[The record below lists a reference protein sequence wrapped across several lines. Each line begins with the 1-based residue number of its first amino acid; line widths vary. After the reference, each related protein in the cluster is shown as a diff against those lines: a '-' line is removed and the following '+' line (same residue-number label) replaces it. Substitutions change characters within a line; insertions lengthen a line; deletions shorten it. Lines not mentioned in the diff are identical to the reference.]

1 MDAEAVAA
9 GTVLGMLGVLMTH
22 FLRRTKDTDE
32 LQVAAVNS
40 RVEAAEHNEARAW
53 AEVKRVET
61 ERDAA
66 IARADR
72 LQEQLDTR
80 RGRR

>member
-1 MDAEAVAA
+1 MNAEIAA
-9 GTVLGMLGVLMTH
+9 TGTVLGMLGVLMTH

-32 LQVAAVNS
+32 LQIAAVNS

-53 AEVKRVET
+53 AEVKRAEE

-66 IARADR
+66 LARADR
-72 LQEQLDTR
+72 LQEQLDR
-80 RGRR
+80 RRNR